1 MGVYIK
7 GYLRMENK
15 TSRIWQFEAISSFK
29 VLAALIGLS
38 LYYNNLEIKDL
49 Q

>member
-1 MGVYIK
+1 
-7 GYLRMENK
+7 
-15 TSRIWQFEAISSFK
+15 

-49 Q
+49 QWFFILFVILKKENNKNEKLKFTF